1 MAEIDCESWETGKPF
16 LGIPSKFVVVN
27 EDGENIGTLAD
38 LLLVL
43 MYAANNLSDLT
54 NKEEARSN
62 LDVYSKLETD
72 QAISGTTPPN
82 ATETIAG
89 IARIATQ
96 SETNTGANN
105 TLIITPK
112 KLLDGLKNHLNAI
125 GNTPMYAIRSWVNFD
140 GTDTIYINGSG
151 NISSITD
158 NGVGDYTL
166 NFIVAQNHNRY
177 AISGISTEYSDG
189 SPIIPSLRMSGA
201 TPLLKTVSAV
211 RISTRSTYTSNP
223 FDVNNISI
231 KVLF

>member
-1 MAEIDCESWETGKPF
+1 MAEIDCETWETGKKF

-43 MYAANNLSDLT
+43 MYAANNLSDLA

-62 LDVYSKLETD
+62 LDVYSKLQTD
-72 QAISGTTPPN
+72 QAISGIAPPN

-140 GTDTIYINGSG
+140 GTDTININGSG

-177 AISGISTEYSDG
+177 AITSLPVEDASGY
-189 SPIIPSLRMSGA
+189 PIAPALRMSGTA
-201 TPLLKTVSAV
+201 PLLKTVSAA
-211 RISTRSTYTSNP
+211 RISTRSLYTGAL
-223 FDVNNISI
+223 FDINNISLQ
-231 KVLF
+231 VLF